1 MGYHAAVQGIRH
13 MPGQTLSM
21 NQSQQLQM
29 VLTPQLRQSLE
40 MLQMPMMELR
50 ELIQQEL
57 DRNPTI
63 EEEPA
68 TDEEQQKPEPEVPSE
83 NPATDFPE
91 EQNHELDF
99 EKEYA
104 VLSQLDAEWR
114 EYFFQDA
121 QNRVFTADDDE
132 KRSFLLDSI
141 TQKESLQQHLI
152 DQLSLAGLDE
162 ADQKLG
168 ELVIGS
174 INDDG
179 YLVTT
184 LEELAASSNTD
195 IEHLRDIL
203 AVVQDFHPTGVG
215 ARDLR
220 ECLLL
225 QLDRMDK
232 GESSAALIVKD
243 HLDRLGSHKNIEIAK
258 ALHITPE
265 DVQAAADF
273 IATLD
278 PKPGRIYSAELSAY
292 VTPEVVVQKVAGDY
306 SLIVN
311 DDQLPHIRISKH
323 YRDLL
328 SDKSTPPDVRA
339 YVQERIRSGAF
350 LIKSIHQRQKTIHLI
365 ATEIIAIQKDFLDH
379 GIAHLRPLTM
389 AEVARKVG
397 FHETTVSRTVSGKYM
412 KTPVGTFNMKYF
424 FTPGIKTADGGQMS
438 NKAVKDL
445 IMGLV
450 SDEDSSHPLSDQ
462 EIMDKLKSQGVQI
475 ARRTVAKYRIVLRIP
490 PSHMRKLA

>member
-1 MGYHAAVQGIRH
+1 
-13 MPGQTLSM
+13 M

-50 ELIQQEL
+50 DLIQQEL
-57 DRNPTI
+57 DANPTL

-68 TDEEQQKPEPEVPSE
+68 TEDQPQEPKTEVPADEPTS
-83 NPATDFPE
+83 DFPE
-91 EQNHELDF
+91 EQNRELDF

-104 VLSQLDAEWR
+104 VLSQLDEEWR
-114 EYFFQDA
+114 EYFFQDS
-121 QNRVFTADDDE
+121 QHRTFTADDDE
-132 KRSFLLDSI
+132 KRNFMLDSI
-141 TQKESLQQHLI
+141 TQKESLQQHLME
-152 DQLSLAGLDE
+152 QLSLAGLDE
-162 ADQKLG
+162 ADRRLG
-168 ELVIGS
+168 ELIIGS
-174 INDDG
+174 IDDDG
-179 YLVTT
+179 YLVTAP
-184 LEELAASSNTD
+184 EELATTSNTD
-195 IEHLRDIL
+195 LEHLKGVL
-203 AVVQDFHPTGVG
+203 AIVQEFHPIGVA

-220 ECLLL
+220 ECLLI

-232 GESSAALIVKD
+232 GESLMASIVRD
-243 HLDRLGSHKNIEIAK
+243 HLDRLGSHKNAEIAK
-258 ALHITPE
+258 ALHVTPE
-265 DVQAAADF
+265 EVQTAADF

-278 PKPGRIYSAELSAY
+278 PKPGRIYSSEPAAY
-292 VTPEVVVQKVAGDY
+292 ITPEVVVQKVDGKY

-323 YRDLL
+323 YRDIL
-328 SDKSTPPDVRA
+328 SNKATPPDVRS

-365 ATEIIAIQKDFLDH
+365 ASEIIEIQKDFLDH

-389 AEVARKVG
+389 SEVARKVG

-424 FTPGIKTADGGQMS
+424 FTPGIKTAGGANMS

-445 IMGLV
+445 IMGMV
-450 SDEDSSHPLSDQ
+450 SEEDSSHPLSDQ
-462 EIMDKLKSQGVQI
+462 DIMDKLKAQGVQV